1 MSDWNKAIID
11 EFHANK
17 GKVGG
22 PFEGFT
28 LLLVHTIGAKSG
40 LERINPVMY
49 LWMGIGTLSSR
60 LRGALTLIPIGIII
74 FWLILKFP

>member
-1 MSDWNKAIID
+1 MSDWNKTIID

-28 LLLVHTIGAKSG
+28 LLLLHTIGAKSG

-49 LWMGIGTLSSR
+49 FMDGDR
-60 LRGALTLIPIGIII
+60 YVIIASHGQVNQ
-74 FWLILKFP
+74 K